1 MDGAPARCSCC
12 PVVLMPSDLLRWA
25 VAPRLVAMHAIG
37 VALMATLTCA
47 PISRVC
53 LQAAHGTLPL
63 GSKRSK
69 NVFWAGAAEE
79 AQPASSSSD
88 EEEDEEER

>member
-1 MDGAPARCSCC
+1 
-12 PVVLMPSDLLRWA
+12 
-25 VAPRLVAMHAIG
+25 
-37 VALMATLTCA
+37 MATLTCA